1 MADVFISHSEHD
13 SRQALE
19 LALTL
24 EECGISTWCYELD
37 SILGASYL
45 LQTRSAITESRAVVL
60 FISRASTR
68 SVQVT
73 KEVVRAHESGKAFI
87 PLLVDLIHREF
98 IDLQP
103 EWHEALG
110 AASSVRVPPSGIA
123 ALLPDVI
130 LGLAALGV
138 RQANPDDSRIARIK
152 SRISDEMLPTSAG
165 RESASHPGGTP
176 AKRNRVEPASE
187 ARPMGGSGSRA
198 TSSHIRLVVHIGAT
212 EESHS
217 FQAPGQRLIF
227 IGRNSP
233 HANLLVASRLVSRLH
248 AVIAHGDSGEWT
260 LTDLATTNG
269 TSLNGRRVE
278 QAALRDGDEITI
290 GDVRIQVR
298 LH

>member
-1 MADVFISHSEHD
+1 MLF
-13 SRQALE
+13 
-19 LALTL
+19 
-24 EECGISTWCYELD
+24 
-37 SILGASYL
+37 
-45 LQTRSAITESRAVVL
+45 RS
-60 FISRASTR
+60 
-68 SVQVT
+68 
-73 KEVVRAHESGKAFI
+73 
-87 PLLVDLIHREF
+87 
-98 IDLQP
+98 
-103 EWHEALG
+103 
-110 AASSVRVPPSGIA
+110 
-123 ALLPDVI
+123 
-130 LGLAALGV
+130 
-138 RQANPDDSRIARIK
+138 
-152 SRISDEMLPTSAG
+152 
-165 RESASHPGGTP
+165 
-176 AKRNRVEPASE
+176 
-187 ARPMGGSGSRA
+187 RPMWGIGSRA